1 MAMGIALLR
10 IVDPKFKSK
19 TMEDYAI
26 AYLPI
31 APVEILLITFV
42 PIMFVNGMG
51 SWLMIGCIV
60 ISVLLLLLRRV
71 MK

>member
-51 SWLMIGCIV
+51 SWPMIGCIV